1 MSLNAEGESA
11 VTFGKLAFVSSVWIY
26 KAIERAESVWAD
38 PASSI
43 VQSTGDR
50 ISRAPRVLHPLA
62 CGGQHR
68 SNCAPPLSRRPSGPN
83 PSSASGSH
91 EWLFAVPDRSHAL
104 HHL

>member
-1 MSLNAEGESA
+1 MSLNDEGESA
-11 VTFGKLAFVSSVWIY
+11 VAYGKLAFASSVWIY
-26 KAIERAESVWAD
+26 RATGRVELVWAD

-43 VQSTGDR
+43 VHSTGDR
-50 ISRAPRVLHPLA
+50 ISRAPRVRHPPA
-62 CGGQHR
+62 YGGQHR

-83 PSSASGSH
+83 RSSVSGSP

>member
-11 VTFGKLAFVSSVWIY
+11 VAFGKLAFASSVWIY
-26 KAIERAESVWAD
+26 KAIGRAESVWAD
-38 PASSI
+38 PGSSI

-50 ISRAPRVLHPLA
+50 ISRAPRVPHPLA
-62 CGGQHR
+62 CDDQHR

-83 PSSASGSH
+83 RSSASGSP
-91 EWLFAVPDRSHAL
+91 EWLFAVLDRFHAL